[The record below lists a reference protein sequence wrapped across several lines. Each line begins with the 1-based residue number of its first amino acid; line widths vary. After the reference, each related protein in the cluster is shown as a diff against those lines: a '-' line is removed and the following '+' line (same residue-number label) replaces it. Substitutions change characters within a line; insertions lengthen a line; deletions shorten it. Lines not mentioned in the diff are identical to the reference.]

1 MTDKTFELDV
11 SKFIEQAGIN
21 VETAIRRVSFDVLNK
36 AKANTRVDTG
46 RLRGSWN
53 ITEEVVDLTVLPE
66 APSAAGE
73 HYGADTQNTVGY
85 ISGKNEVY
93 ITNNVEYAPFIDLKD
108 NIVDL
113 TVAQVEAEI
122 NATLRELDKG

>member
-1 MTDKTFELDV
+1 MTDKTFEVDV
-11 SKFIEQAGIN
+11 SKFIELAGIN

-46 RLRGSWN
+46 RMRGSWN
-53 ITEEVVDLTVLPE
+53 ISEEVAALDTLNEAPNQQKNYYGPE
-66 APSAAGE
+66 AQS
-73 HYGADTQNTVGY
+73 TVGY
-85 ISGKNEVY
+85 ISGKGEVY

>member
-36 AKANTRVDTG
+36 AKGNTRVDTG
-46 RLRGSWN
+46 RMRGSWN

-66 APSAAGE
+66 APSAAAE
-73 HYGADTQNTVGY
+73 YYGADTQNTVGY

-93 ITNNVEYAPFIDLKD
+93 ISNNVEYAPFIDLKD

>member
-1 MTDKTFELDV
+1 MSNKTFEVDV

-53 ITEEVVDLTVLPE
+53 ISEEAVELSTLDE
-66 APSAAGE
+66 APNAQKNY
-73 HYGADTQNTVGY
+73 YGPDQQNVVGY